1 MFDTFDSSC
10 HNTDMPKKKSKKKVG
25 KKASYQSVN
34 KNFLIVI
41 GAVIGIIL
49 VLLFTVLISL
59 AKISVHNEDMSET
72 VPVSTS
78 SGY

>member
-1 MFDTFDSSC
+1 MS
-10 HNTDMPKKKSKKKVG
+10 KKKSKKKVV
-25 KKASYQSVN
+25 KKSSYQSVN

-41 GAVIGIIL
+41 GAVMGIIL

-59 AKISVHNEDMSET
+59 AKISVSDEVGSDT
-72 VPVSTS
+72 IPVSTS